1 MSTNK
6 ITVREL
12 CSALL
17 DIIEE
22 GNGDKTVQ
30 VSVIYDNCEHIQ
42 DFGNI
47 TNIENIPWITLR
59 GAKE

>member
-30 VSVIYDNCEHIQ
+30 VSVIYDN
-42 DFGNI
+42 
-47 TNIENIPWITLR
+47 
-59 GAKE
+59 